1 MDIGPRV
8 LLSAQLLAP
17 GKGGISTTARM
28 TATALARRY
37 QVRALACQ
45 DEVDQ
50 KLGSVSVRAF
60 GNNRLSFVLANALES
75 QWATHVVYDF
85 AGTARAHLRL
95 PCLGRPYAVWVLGWE
110 IWQRS
115 PKYLQAIAGATLV
128 LVISDYTLKRA
139 GEAIPAGIDVRV
151 CPLGTPEDT
160 PPVSVGPSNGQP
172 TVMLLGRADELFA
185 KGHDIL
191 IDVWPQVVSA
201 VPNARLLFV
210 GGGVALSK
218 VRDLAAASPAREAI
232 EIAGFVPDE
241 CLDAYWRK
249 ATVFAML
256 GFAEGFGLVYA
267 EAMRHGLPVIAS
279 TDDAGQEVNI
289 DGVTGFNIARADKR
303 RLTEA
308 LVALLSDHDYA
319 RALGASGHTLW
330 RERYAFSVFAQ
341 RFAVVTADFLS
352 STDDAGRSHRIPR

>member
-1 MDIGPRV
+1 MEPRV

-17 GKGGISTTARM
+17 GKGGICTAARM
-28 TATALARRY
+28 TATALAQRY

-45 DEVDQ
+45 DEVDH

-60 GNNRLSFVLANALES
+60 CNNRLSFVLANLFES
-75 QWATHVVYDF
+75 HWATHIVYDF

-95 PCLGRPYAVWVLGWE
+95 PRLIRPYAVSVHGWE
-110 IWQRS
+110 VWQRS
-115 PKYLQAIAGATLV
+115 PKYLQAIADATLV
-128 LVISDYTLKRA
+128 LVASDYTLKRA

-151 CPLGTPEDT
+151 CPLGTLEDI
-160 PPVSVGPSNGQP
+160 PPVSIGPSNGAP

-201 VPNARLLFV
+201 VPDARLLFV
-210 GGGVALSK
+210 GGGVALSI
-218 VRDLAAASPAREAI
+218 VRGLAAASPARAAI

-241 CLDAYWRK
+241 CLHAYWQR

-267 EAMRHGLPVIAS
+267 EAMRRGLPVIAS

-289 DGVTGFNIARADKR
+289 DGVTGFNIGRADKR
-303 RLTEA
+303 RLAEA
-308 LVALLSDHDYA
+308 LVALLSDYDYA
-319 RALGASGHTLW
+319 RTLGASGHKRW
-330 RERYAFSVFAQ
+330 REHYAFSAFTQ
-341 RFAVVTADFLS
+341 RFTAATADFLA
-352 STDDAGRSHRIPR
+352 T